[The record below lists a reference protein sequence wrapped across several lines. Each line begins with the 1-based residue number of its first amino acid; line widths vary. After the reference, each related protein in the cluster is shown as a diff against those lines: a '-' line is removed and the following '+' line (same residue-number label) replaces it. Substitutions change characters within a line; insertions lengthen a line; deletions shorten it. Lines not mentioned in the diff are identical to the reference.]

1 MEPEEPEVPEVTAD
15 GRHSRTSRWLVVIGF
30 VAWSAGLALWDL
42 SLVGGLAATLAGGVA
57 LADGLGRLARE
68 SPSSHSTDW
77 VIGVSVGVSLLLI
90 SQGIGGVGRS
100 DYVARV
106 VLVAMGTL
114 GMILV
119 VLRILD
125 QRLVIERALA
135 ARRLD
140 DERALAARRLVDE
153 RALAAGRLVDERRR
167 LAGEVHDVVGH
178 TLSASMLHTTA
189 ARLSIRSNPDAA
201 IASLERAEEQGRRSL
216 DDIRSIV
223 RLLRDPDGP
232 GGPTP
237 PVSELPEL
245 VEGFRAAG
253 VDVTFVATGPLAD
266 LPTAT
271 ALTAYRVVQEG
282 LTNAT
287 RHGTGPINVSVRRS
301 VGDSHVDIE
310 IANDQAV
317 RANAAADGTGL
328 ASMRE
333 RVSAIG
339 GSLEAGPTADQRRWV
354 LCARIPT

>member
-1 MEPEEPEVPEVTAD
+1 MDSEVPEVTAD
-15 GRHSRTSRWLVVIGF
+15 GQHLRGARWLVVIGF
-30 VAWSAGLALWDL
+30 AAWSAGLTLWDL
-42 SLVGGLAATLAGGVA
+42 SWVGGLAASLAGGVA

-68 SPSSHSTDW
+68 SPSARSPDW

-90 SQGIGGVGRS
+90 SQGVGGVGRS
-100 DYVARV
+100 DYIARV

-125 QRLVIERALA
+125 QRLV
-135 ARRLD
+135 

-153 RALAAGRLVDERRR
+153 RRR
-167 LAGEVHDVVGH
+167 LAAEVHDVVGH

-189 ARLSIRSNPDAA
+189 ARLSIRSNPGAA

-232 GGPTP
+232 GGPIP
-237 PVSELPEL
+237 LVSDLPEL

-253 VDVTFVATGPLAD
+253 VDVTFDATGSLD
-266 LPTAT
+266 GLPTAT

-287 RHGTGPINVSVRRS
+287 RHGTGPISVTVRRS
-301 VGDSHVDIE
+301 GGGSHLEIE
-310 IANDQAV
+310 ITNDQAV
-317 RANAAADGTGL
+317 RATAAADGTGL

-333 RVSAIG
+333 RVGAIG
-339 GSLEAGPTADQRRWV
+339 GTLEVGPVDGGRRWA

>member
-1 MEPEEPEVPEVTAD
+1 MEPEVPEVT
-15 GRHSRTSRWLVVIGF
+15 
-30 VAWSAGLALWDL
+30 
-42 SLVGGLAATLAGGVA
+42 
-57 LADGLGRLARE
+57 ADGLGRLARE
-68 SPSSHSTDW
+68 SPSSRSPDW

-125 QRLVIERALA
+125 QRLV
-135 ARRLD
+135 
-140 DERALAARRLVDE
+140 DERALAAR
-153 RALAAGRLVDERRR
+153 RLVDERRR

-201 IASLERAEEQGRRSL
+201 IAALERAEEQGRRSL

-237 PVSELPEL
+237 AVSELPEL

-253 VDVTFVATGPLAD
+253 VDVTFVATGSLTD

-271 ALTAYRVVQEG
+271 ALTAYRVIQEG

-287 RHGTGPINVSVRRS
+287 RHGTGPINVTVRRS
-301 VGDSHVDIE
+301 VGDAHVDIE
-310 IANDQAV
+310 IANNQAV

-339 GSLEAGPTADQRRWV
+339 GTLKVGPADGGRRWV